1 MFNPKSNNLLDDQ
14 LAFSGLE
21 MNAIDPLTATFAGI
35 SAGSSIL
42 GGIFGAKKASSQN
55 AKAKKAQ
62 KKQQKL
68 AKKQAKATNKYNA
81 EKFAID
87 KQNYYNNKL
96 FQYKTAVKQWAYN
109 QSIQDF
115 EYFNV
120 LQRYAKSVENTENQL
135 MFNSIAAADAY
146 AAEQSAL
153 DDIRTEDAFNKQGA
167 LIDRLQQEGQAALL
181 PGGVS
186 RTKAIQSR
194 VAAAGRNAAISDAS
208 LASSVE
214 QSQRN
219 MRAIALQKY
228 GSDMQA
234 RASMMIKPIKPMNIP
249 MPEMGPDMIFM
260 PPMKATP
267 AYIPPAQQQS
277 TLAPLI
283 SGFSSAATSLAGVDW
298 GSAFGGSG
306 GGVSNLT
313 TSAGNMF
320 PTAPSGYTPLPGS
333 TYNIA

>member
-21 MNAIDPLTATFAGI
+21 MNWVGAAIGAAT
-35 SAGSSIL
+35 SIF
-42 GGIFGAKKASSQN
+42 GGIMGSQQASKQN
-55 AKAKKAQ
+55 AANKKAQ
-62 KKQQKL
+62 KKQEKL
-68 AKKQAKATNKYNA
+68 AKEQAEATNKYNA

-96 FQYKTAVKQWAYN
+96 FQYKTAAKQWAYN

-120 LQRYAKSVENTENQL
+120 LQRYAKSVGNTENQL

-167 LIDRLQQEGQAALL
+167 LVDRLQQEGQAALL

-186 RTKAIQSR
+186 RAKAIQSR

-234 RASMMIKPIKPMNIP
+234 RASMMIKPMKPMNIP

-267 AYIPPAQQQS
+267 AYVPPAQQQS

-283 SGFSSAATSLAGVDW
+283 SGFSSAATSLAGIDW
-298 GSAFGGSG
+298 GSAFGGGGGGTTYGGGAQAPLTGGMDYSGAFSG
-306 GGVSNLT
+306 GGYSPMKPF
-313 TSAGNMF
+313 G
-320 PTAPSGYTPLPGS
+320 
-333 TYNIA
+333 